1 MFRFQLALILVVM
14 LAVTG
19 VALGAEL
26 WRARLVDIAAHPD
39 VRREIGLT
47 LEQGRELD
55 EVIKHLNQVAAPDPQ
70 TRSEIT
76 KLLKSDQVKRL
87 EQIRLQVLN
96 GFALEDPEIVK
107 TLGLN
112 DSQRKRLDEAIKNNA
127 AAERTMLDVMKRARF
142 ATAEARRRFVEKY
155 RDAASERLLNTLT
168 DEQKTQFQT
177 MKGKPFSEADRLRLP
192 ATSPATSQ
200 P

>member
-1 MFRFQLALILVVM
+1 VFRFQPALILVVM

-26 WRARLVDIAAHPD
+26 WRARLADIAAHPD

-55 EVIKHLNQVAAPDPQ
+55 EVIKRLNQDAAPDPQ

-87 EQIRLQVLN
+87 EQIHLQVLN
-96 GFALEDPEIVK
+96 GFALEAPEIVK

-127 AAERTMLDVMKRARF
+127 AEERTMLEVMKRSRF
-142 ATAEARRRFVEKY
+142 ATAEARRRFVAKY
-155 RDAASERLLNTLT
+155 RDAASGRLLNILT
-168 DEQKTQFQT
+168 EEQKTQFQA
-177 MKGKPFSEADRLRLP
+177 MKGKPFSEADRLHLP
-192 ATSPATSQ
+192 AT
-200 P
+200 